1 MLYSVYCA
9 VLYQHFK
16 SSGFE
21 SVEAQERG
29 LAALIDGVLTLS
41 SGLMYKL
48 MECLSKR
55 HCGK

>member
-1 MLYSVYCA
+1 MLYSMYCA

-16 SSGFE
+16 SSGSE

-29 LAALIDGVLTLS
+29 LAALIDWVLTLS
-41 SGLMYKL
+41 GGLMYKL
-48 MECLSKR
+48 MECLSKC